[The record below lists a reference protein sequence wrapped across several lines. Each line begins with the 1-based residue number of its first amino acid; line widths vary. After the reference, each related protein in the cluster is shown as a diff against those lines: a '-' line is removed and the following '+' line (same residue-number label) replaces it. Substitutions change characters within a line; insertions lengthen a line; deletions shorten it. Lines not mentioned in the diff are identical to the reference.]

1 LGGGI
6 LQENIKGLNCG
17 KIEEISKDILF
28 IPHSE
33 REKGGMWLCQIYDGV
48 MVWVNRCKTFS
59 VPTVSHGDHYH
70 YLKINYAA
78 KGNCEVKVRDNKFI
92 YVNEGLLSVD
102 TNEAQ
107 EQFVFPKG
115 FYWGLE
121 VMVNLDEVKETPIDL
136 FEDCGISFSDIQDS
150 LQKTNGT
157 FLGQPQT
164 DWKALAEHIMKRMQ
178 EGSVCKEELRL
189 AILNLLYPYISGN
202 IVPIEHISYLSR
214 GQKEIVL
221 EVAERMRNNL
231 DKKYTIE
238 ELAKGYGISAS
249 AMKKYFGQVF
259 NMPIS
264 EYVRKERLGKAAKL
278 LKTTD
283 KSVQDIAACCGY
295 QHQGKFGVVF
305 KEMYQMSPLEY
316 RRMSRTKGGV
326 EIL

>member
-1 LGGGI
+1 MELNDR
-6 LQENIKGLNCG
+6 NIVW
-17 KIEEISKDILF
+17 ISKDIIY

-33 REKGGMWLCQIYDGV
+33 KGKGGMWLCEIYDGV

-59 VPTVSHGDHYH
+59 VPTVSHGDDYH

-102 TNEAQ
+102 INEAQ

-136 FEDCGISFSDIQDS
+136 FEDCGISFSDIQGA

-157 FLGQPQT
+157 FLGQPPA
-164 DWKALAEHIMKRMQ
+164 DWKVLAEHTMKRME
-178 EGSVCKEELRL
+178 EGRICKEELRVVL
-189 AILNLLYPYISGN
+189 LNLLYPYISGN
-202 IVPIEHISYLSR
+202 IVPIEHISYLSK

-221 EVAERMRNNL
+221 EVAELVRNHL

-238 ELAKGYGISAS
+238 ELAQKYGISAS
-249 AMKKYFGQVF
+249 ALKKYFGEDTR
-259 NMPIS
+259 S
-264 EYVRKERLGKAAKL
+264 STKLREGGKSL
-278 LKTTD
+278 
-283 KSVQDIAACCGY
+283 S
-295 QHQGKFGVVF
+295 
-305 KEMYQMSPLEY
+305 
-316 RRMSRTKGGV
+316 
-326 EIL
+326 

>member
-1 LGGGI
+1 
-6 LQENIKGLNCG
+6 LQENLKNLNYGEIK
-17 KIEEISKDILF
+17 EISKDILF

-33 REKGGMWLCQIYDGV
+33 KEKGGMWLCQIYDGV
-48 MVWVNRCKTFS
+48 MVWVNQCKTFS
-59 VPTVSHGDHYH
+59 VPTVSRGDDYH

-102 TNEAQ
+102 INEAQ

-115 FYWGLE
+115 FYRGLE
-121 VMVNLDEVKETPIDL
+121 VMVNLDKVKETPIPL
-136 FEDCGISFSDIQDS
+136 FEDCGISFSDIQES

-157 FLGQPQT
+157 FLGQPQAE
-164 DWKALAEHIMKRMQ
+164 WKAIAEQTMKRMQ
-178 EGSVCKEELRL
+178 EGNICKEELRL
-189 AILNLLYPYISGN
+189 VLLNLVYPYISGN
-202 IVPIEHISYLSR
+202 IVPVERISYLSK

-221 EVAERMRNNL
+221 EVAELLRNNL

-238 ELAKGYGISAS
+238 ELAMGYGISAS
-249 AMKKYFGQVF
+249 ALKKYFGQVF

-264 EYVRKERLGKAAKL
+264 EYVRKERFGKAAKL
-278 LKTTD
+278 LGTTD
-283 KSVQDIAACCGY
+283 KSVQDIAALCGY

-316 RRMSRTKGGV
+316 RRISRTNGGM
-326 EIL
+326 ELL

>member
-1 LGGGI
+1 
-6 LQENIKGLNCG
+6 LQENLKDLNYG

-33 REKGGMWLCQIYDGV
+33 KEKGGMWLCQIYDEI

-59 VPTVSHGDHYH
+59 VPAVSYGDNYH
-70 YLKINYAA
+70 YMKINYAA
-78 KGNCEVKVRDNKFI
+78 KGSCEVKVRDNKFI

-102 TNEAQ
+102 INEAQ

-115 FYWGLE
+115 FYRGLE

-136 FEDCGISFSDIQDS
+136 FEDCGISFSDIQDA

-157 FLGQPQT
+157 FLGQPPA
-164 DWKALAEHIMKRMQ
+164 DWKVLAEHTMKRME
-178 EGSVCKEELRL
+178 EGSICKEELRVVL
-189 AILNLLYPYISGN
+189 LNLLYPYISGN
-202 IVPIEHISYLSR
+202 IVPVEHISYLSK

-221 EVAERMRNNL
+221 EVAELVRNNL

-238 ELAKGYGISAS
+238 ELAQKYGISAS
-249 AMKKYFGQVF
+249 ALKKYFGQVF

-283 KSVQDIAACCGY
+283 KSVQDIAALCGY

-316 RRMSRTKGGV
+316 RRMSRTKGGL

>member
-1 LGGGI
+1 
-6 LQENIKGLNCG
+6 LQENLKSLNYG
-17 KIEEISKDILF
+17 EIEEISKDILF

-33 REKGGMWLCQIYDGV
+33 KEKGGMWLCQIYDGV
-48 MVWVNRCKTFS
+48 LVWVNRCRTFS
-59 VPTVSHGDHYH
+59 VPTISHGEDYY

-78 KGNCEVKVRDNKFI
+78 KGSCEVKVRDNKFI

-115 FYWGLE
+115 FYLGLE
-121 VMVNLDEVKETPIDL
+121 VMVNLDEVKEAPIVL
-136 FEDCGISFSDIQDS
+136 FEDCGISFSGIQES
-150 LQKTNGT
+150 LRKTNGT

-164 DWKALAEHIMKRMQ
+164 EWKAMAEHTMKRMQ
-178 EGSVCKEELRL
+178 EGSICREELRL
-189 AILNLLYPYISGN
+189 ALLNLLYPYISGI
-202 IVPIEHISYLSR
+202 IVPVEHISYLSK

-221 EVAERMRNNL
+221 EVARLLRDNL

-238 ELAKGYGISAS
+238 ELANGYGISAS
-249 AMKKYFGQVF
+249 ALKKYFGQVF

-264 EYVRKERLGKAAKL
+264 DYIRKERFDQATRL

-283 KSVQDIAACCGY
+283 KSVQEIAALCGY

-305 KEMYQMSPLEY
+305 KEIYQMSPLEY
-316 RRMSRTKGGV
+316 RRISRTKGGM

>member
-1 LGGGI
+1 
-6 LQENIKGLNCG
+6 LQEHIKNLDYG

-28 IPHSE
+28 IPHTE
-33 REKGGMWLCQIYDGV
+33 KEKGGMWLCKIYDGV

-59 VPTVSHGDHYH
+59 VPTISYGDKYH

-92 YVNEGLLSVD
+92 YVNEGVLSVD

-121 VMVNLDEVKETPIDL
+121 IMVNMNGIKETPIAL
-136 FEDCGISFSDIQDS
+136 FDDCGISFPAICES
-150 LQKTNGT
+150 LQKANGT
-157 FLGQPQT
+157 FLGQPEAE
-164 DWKALAEHIMKRMQ
+164 WKALAELTMKRME
-178 EGSVCKEELRL
+178 EGSICKEELRL
-189 AILNLLYPYISGN
+189 VVLNLLFPYISGK
-202 IVPIEHISYLSR
+202 IVPIEHISYLSK

-221 EVAERMRNNL
+221 EVAALLRSNL

-238 ELAKGYGISAS
+238 ELAQKYAISAS
-249 AMKKYFGQVF
+249 ALKKYFGQVF
-259 NMPIS
+259 SMPIS
-264 EYVRKERLGKAAKL
+264 EYVRKERLEKAAIL
-278 LKTTD
+278 LKTSD
-283 KSVQDIAACCGY
+283 KSVQDIAALCGY

-316 RRMSRTKGGV
+316 RRMSRTKGGA